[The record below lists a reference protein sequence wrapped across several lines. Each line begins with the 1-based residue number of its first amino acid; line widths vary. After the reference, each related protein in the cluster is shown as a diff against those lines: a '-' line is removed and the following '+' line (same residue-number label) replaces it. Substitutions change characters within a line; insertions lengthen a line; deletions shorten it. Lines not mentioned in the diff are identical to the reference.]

1 VFLRDLT
8 VFQRCKIFAM
18 NNIVN
23 SEGGALRMSGK
34 RMRRTP
40 EEARRHILD
49 AAEASMASR
58 GPAGIRLQDVARSAG
73 VSHSNV
79 LHHFGSR
86 AGLIEALNR
95 RTVEDL
101 KSVLFEVMRAAH
113 SSTEDIIGPAFAA
126 YRNGLAQRTLWVLQ
140 GPTRRGAQTLP
151 VFEEIV
157 EALHT
162 RLLSNASPRANVD
175 KDDIRAI
182 VHLTTIAA
190 FGDALIGARLRQ
202 CNSADEPPARLRF
215 EKWFGT
221 VLDTYS
227 DAIRGS
233 RE

>member
-1 VFLRDLT
+1 M
-8 VFQRCKIFAM
+8 A
-18 NNIVN
+18 
-23 SEGGALRMSGK
+23 GK
-34 RMRRTP
+34 RLRRTS
-40 EEARRHILD
+40 EEARRLILD

-58 GPAGIRLQDVARSAG
+58 GPAGIRLQDVARAAG

-113 SSTEDIIGPAFAA
+113 SSTKDIIGPAFAA

-140 GPTRRGAQTLP
+140 APTRRGAATLP

-157 EALHT
+157 EALRV
-162 RLLSNASPRANVD
+162 RLLGTASSHVEVD
-175 KDDIRAI
+175 KAHVRAI

-190 FGDALIGARLRQ
+190 FGDALIGARLRR
-202 CNSADEPPARLRF
+202 CTSADEPAARGSF
-215 EKWFGT
+215 EKWFGAL
-221 VLDTYS
+221 LDTYS
-227 DAIRGS
+227 EASRGS
-233 RE
+233 RASGCPPPLNRKTI